1 MAKGLNKHT
10 PNSDELLKRLE
21 SNDSSGLDDFEKEA
35 LEGFDSLENVALAKT
50 LTDSLNKK
58 IDEKYLNKEGGNKKG
73 LMYLSMAAGLV
84 LVVGL
89 SYFFMNIMGDKK
101 EMAMESA
108 PTTEQ
113 IANEVAPPS
122 DIAPTEEATKAEGKS
137 GGDVNTITTTDALA
151 ETAATGGGKDLPNDN
166 RKKTETD
173 KDDGLTSRMVVK
185 ETKPEQS
192 APDKEGEKD
201 YKKQAET
208 KTTSGPPA
216 GNHAP
221 VSPSVVMLEDQ
232 KSQDREE
239 SNEKVSLSKNN
250 KDANAQT
257 ESGKASGVK
266 KRAAP
271 KKEKSKS
278 GEALGS
284 DDIAAKDE
292 STVNAP
298 ANVSQTAVGGVAA
311 AEPKRDESGYLHNVE
326 YGNHAY
332 YKPQDYLKV
341 EINKS
346 EMLKTNV
353 KAFKAEL
360 TINVSCRLYSAGL
373 MVKYKF
379 ANGCI
384 LKEDSRI
391 RPYVYFGASAIQ
403 LVDNMKMNCVQAGN
417 YTSLN
422 AGVGVKY
429 YLSDRLNIGY
439 NMHFGNFTA
448 DHLDYKMKN
457 GDNDRYL
464 QQTLTVGVD
473 LF

>member
-58 IDEKYLNKEGGNKKG
+58 LDEKYLDKKEGGNKKG

-89 SYFFMNIMGDKK
+89 SIFFMNIMGDKK
-101 EMAMESA
+101 EMAMQNAA
-108 PTTEQ
+108 PTEQ
-113 IANEVAPPS
+113 IANEVAK
-122 DIAPTEEATKAEGKS
+122 PTDLASAEEAARADEK
-137 GGDVNTITTTDALA
+137 GGEVNTITTTDALA
-151 ETAATGGGKDLPNDN
+151 EKSATGAGKDVPNDT
-166 RKKTETD
+166 RKKTEAD
-173 KDDGLTSRMVVK
+173 KDDGLTSRRVVK
-185 ETKPEQS
+185 ETKPGQS
-192 APDKEGEKD
+192 VADQEAEKD
-201 YKKQAET
+201 FKQQPET

-216 GNHAP
+216 GIST
-221 VSPSVVMLEDQ
+221 SPSSPVVFEDK
-232 KSQDREE
+232 KSSDREEE
-239 SNEKVSLSKNN
+239 SNEKISLSKNN
-250 KDANAQT
+250 LDANKQT
-257 ESGKASGVK
+257 ESRKESGVK

-278 GEALGS
+278 GEALAS

-292 STVNAP
+292 STI
-298 ANVSQTAVGGVAA
+298 SQTVVGGVAA

-360 TINVSCRLYSAGL
+360 TINEKGTVTAVKFLTTFDNCTGCKKELEKILLNMPGWKPKSKSAVETVSY
-373 MVKYKF
+373 
-379 ANGCI
+379 I
-384 LKEDSRI
+384 D
-391 RPYVYFGASAIQ
+391 Q
-403 LVDNMKMNCVQAGN
+403 
-417 YTSLN
+417 
-422 AGVGVKY
+422 
-429 YLSDRLNIGY
+429 
-439 NMHFGNFTA
+439 
-448 DHLDYKMKN
+448 
-457 GDNDRYL
+457 
-464 QQTLTVGVD
+464 
-473 LF
+473 

>member
-21 SNDSSGLDDFEKEA
+21 TNDSSGLDDFEKEA
-35 LEGFDSLENVALAKT
+35 LEGFDSLENVELAKN

-58 IDEKYLNKEGGNKKG
+58 IDEKYLNKEGGNKKE

-89 SYFFMNIMGDKK
+89 SIFFMNIMGDKK

-113 IANEVAPPS
+113 ITNEVAKPS
-122 DIAPTEEATKAEGKS
+122 DLAPAEEEPKAEGK
-137 GGDVNTITTTDALA
+137 GGELNTISTTDALA
-151 ETAATGGGKDLPNDN
+151 EKAATGGGKDISELD
-166 RKKTETD
+166 RRAKTESD
-173 KDDGLTSRMVVK
+173 KDDGLTSRRVVK
-185 ETKPEQS
+185 ETKAGQS
-192 APDKEGEKD
+192 IADSEGEKD
-201 YKKQAET
+201 FKQQPET

-216 GNHAP
+216 GIST
-221 VSPSVVMLEDQ
+221 SPSSPIVLEDL
-232 KSQDREE
+232 KSSDREEE
-239 SNEKVSLSKNN
+239 SNEKISLSKNN
-250 KDANAQT
+250 SDANKQAEGQK
-257 ESGKASGVK
+257 ESGVK

-271 KKEKSKS
+271 KKEKAKNS
-278 GEALGS
+278 EALAS

-292 STVNAP
+292 SIVNVP
-298 ANVSQTAVGGVAA
+298 VNVSQQTVVGGVAA

-360 TINVSCRLYSAGL
+360 TINEKGTVTAVKFLTTFDNCTGCKKELEKILLKMPGWKPKSKSAVETVSY
-373 MVKYKF
+373 
-379 ANGCI
+379 I
-384 LKEDSRI
+384 D
-391 RPYVYFGASAIQ
+391 Q
-403 LVDNMKMNCVQAGN
+403 
-417 YTSLN
+417 
-422 AGVGVKY
+422 
-429 YLSDRLNIGY
+429 
-439 NMHFGNFTA
+439 
-448 DHLDYKMKN
+448 
-457 GDNDRYL
+457 
-464 QQTLTVGVD
+464 
-473 LF
+473 

>member
-35 LEGFDSLENVALAKT
+35 LEGFDSLENVVLAKN

-58 IDEKYLNKEGGNKKG
+58 IDEKYLSKESGGKKG
-73 LMYLSMAAGLV
+73 MMYLSLAAGLV

-89 SYFFMNIMGDKK
+89 SIFFMNIMGDKK

-113 IANEVAPPS
+113 ITNEVAKPT
-122 DIAPTEEATKAEGKS
+122 DLAPAEEAARADGK
-137 GGDVNTITTTDALA
+137 GGEVNTITTTDALA
-151 ETAATGGGKDLPNDN
+151 EKAATGGGKDVSNLDS
-166 RKKTETD
+166 RKKNETD

-192 APDKEGEKD
+192 IADKEGEKD
-201 YKKQAET
+201 YKKQPET

-216 GNHAP
+216 GNSVPA
-221 VSPSVVMLEDQ
+221 SPSVVLEDQ
-232 KSQDREE
+232 KSQDKEE
-239 SNEKVSLSKNN
+239 ERNEKVSLSKNN
-250 KDANAQT
+250 ADANQQT

-278 GEALGS
+278 GEVLAS

-292 STVNAP
+292 STL
-298 ANVSQTAVGGVAA
+298 SQTVVGGVAA
-311 AEPKRDESGYLHNVE
+311 AEPKRDESGNLHNVE

-360 TINVSCRLYSAGL
+360 TINEKGTVTAVKFLTGFTSNCPNCKKELEKILLNMPGWKPKSKTAVETVSY
-373 MVKYKF
+373 
-379 ANGCI
+379 I
-384 LKEDSRI
+384 D
-391 RPYVYFGASAIQ
+391 Q
-403 LVDNMKMNCVQAGN
+403 
-417 YTSLN
+417 
-422 AGVGVKY
+422 
-429 YLSDRLNIGY
+429 
-439 NMHFGNFTA
+439 
-448 DHLDYKMKN
+448 
-457 GDNDRYL
+457 
-464 QQTLTVGVD
+464 
-473 LF
+473 

>member
-35 LEGFDSLENVALAKT
+35 LEGFDSLENVELAKN

-58 IDEKYLNKEGGNKKG
+58 IDEKYLNKESGGKKG
-73 LMYLSMAAGLV
+73 MMYLSLAAGLV

-89 SYFFMNIMGDKK
+89 SIFFMNIMGDKK

-113 IANEVAPPS
+113 ITNEVAKPT
-122 DIAPTEEATKAEGKS
+122 DLAPAEEAARADEK
-137 GGDVNTITTTDALA
+137 GGEVNTITTTDALA
-151 ETAATGGGKDLPNDN
+151 ETAATGAGKDVPNDT
-166 RKKTETD
+166 RKKSETD
-173 KDDGLTSRMVVK
+173 KDDGLTSRRVVK
-185 ETKPEQS
+185 ETKPTES
-192 APDKEGEKD
+192 VANNEGD
-201 YKKQAET
+201 YKKLPET

-216 GNHAP
+216 GNNAP

-232 KSQDREE
+232 KSLDREE

-250 KDANAQT
+250 SDANQQS
-257 ESGKASGVK
+257 ESSKASGVK

-278 GEALGS
+278 GEALAS

-292 STVNAP
+292 STI
-298 ANVSQTAVGGVAA
+298 SQTVVGGVAA

-360 TINVSCRLYSAGL
+360 TINEKGTVTAVKFLTTFDDCTGCKKELEKILLNMPGWKPKSKSAVETVSY
-373 MVKYKF
+373 
-379 ANGCI
+379 I
-384 LKEDSRI
+384 D
-391 RPYVYFGASAIQ
+391 Q
-403 LVDNMKMNCVQAGN
+403 
-417 YTSLN
+417 
-422 AGVGVKY
+422 
-429 YLSDRLNIGY
+429 
-439 NMHFGNFTA
+439 
-448 DHLDYKMKN
+448 
-457 GDNDRYL
+457 
-464 QQTLTVGVD
+464 
-473 LF
+473 